1 MSEKHNIIKKD
12 NKNTNEVNI
21 LVDKK
26 IELFKD
32 IIQRT
37 ILHVQKNKTLDIL
50 GVSDVSACI
59 DRLNEISK
67 KINEITDENTDNQ
80 ISGLQFINNEL
91 SSLFKNYG
99 TQHLEDLLIV
109 CFGNNHKITID
120 EEEQQKFELLKKYF
134 HPTSYKVAVKKD
146 DKDKKHTNDSDDKTK
161 NLDCSDIT
169 TNYKQLHMKV
179 YGMKLYINNIA
190 LKKSLIIYGT
200 FQRNITVLYRTCQ
213 MMIILKATH
222 SKYLCRL

>member
-1 MSEKHNIIKKD
+1 MSEKHTNTIKKD
-12 NKNTNEVNI
+12 NKNTNDVNI

-50 GVSDVSACI
+50 GVSDISACI

-67 KINEITDENTDNQ
+67 KITEITGEHTDSQ

-91 SSLFKNYG
+91 SCLFKNYG
-99 TQHLEDLLIV
+99 TENLEDLLIV

-120 EEEQQKFELLKKYF
+120 EEEQQKFDLLKKYF
-134 HPTSYKVAVKKD
+134 HPSSYKLAVKKV
-146 DKDKKHTNDSDDKTK
+146 SDD
-161 NLDCSDIT
+161 
-169 TNYKQLHMKV
+169 
-179 YGMKLYINNIA
+179 
-190 LKKSLIIYGT
+190 
-200 FQRNITVLYRTCQ
+200 
-213 MMIILKATH
+213 
-222 SKYLCRL
+222 